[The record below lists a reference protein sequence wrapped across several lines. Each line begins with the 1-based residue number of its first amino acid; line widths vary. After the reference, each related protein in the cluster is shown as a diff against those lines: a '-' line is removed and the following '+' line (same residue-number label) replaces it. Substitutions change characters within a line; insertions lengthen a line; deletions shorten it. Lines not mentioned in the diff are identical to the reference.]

1 MNTLQQYFYAIGILG
16 IMFYLAPKTADYID
30 VLLMGKKKT
39 SEWLYYFIFLLSFS
53 LYSLIWS
60 YIIFILTGINPFEYP
75 ITIFERRNP
84 WE

>member
-16 IMFYLAPKTADYID
+16 ILFYLAPKTAEYID
-30 VLLMGKKKT
+30 ELLLRKENT
-39 SEWLYYFIFLLSFS
+39 SSWLYYITFLLSVL
-53 LYSLIWS
+53 LYGLIWS
-60 YIIFILTGINPFEYP
+60 YIFFILTGINPYEYS